1 MKIVK
6 KCNVLERFRG
16 ETIKNISESI
26 KRTILAAEYI
36 LYSRNS
42 TDKKLWFIESG
53 NIDELTN
60 IY

>member
-6 KCNVLERFRG
+6 TCSVLETFRA

-26 KRTILAAEYI
+26 KRTILAPEFV

-42 TDKKLWFIESG
+42 TDRKLWFI
-53 NIDELTN
+53 
-60 IY
+60 

>member
-26 KRTILAAEYI
+26 KRTILAPEYT